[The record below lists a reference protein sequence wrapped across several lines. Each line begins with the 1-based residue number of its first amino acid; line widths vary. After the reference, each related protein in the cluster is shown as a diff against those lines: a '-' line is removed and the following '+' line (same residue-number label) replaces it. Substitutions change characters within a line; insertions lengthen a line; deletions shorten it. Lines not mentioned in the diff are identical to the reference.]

1 MDITLTS
8 LETEHSTLL
17 KGKIA
22 SQIALKGGW
31 LPFSRYME
39 LALYEPGMGYYSA
52 GAHKLGAGGD
62 FTTAPELSPL
72 FGAAICSTL
81 LPVLEG
87 LKEKGLPTQI
97 LEFGAGTGKLA
108 TSILTRLNDLGFHL
122 DRYDIIEISPD
133 LAQRQQERIRNT
145 IGQLHLKTQCNWL
158 TELPNFKGII
168 LANEVIDAI
177 PCDAIIY
184 QNGFWYWYGVAF
196 ESDKLTWRIGSPV
209 EQHLLPEILLNGNF
223 SEGYVTELHTTANA
237 WIQQVA
243 KHLDAGLFLTFD
255 YGFPEGEYYHPQRL
269 EGTLMAHHRHHAI
282 QDPFHLPG
290 LCDLTTHVEWSQIAR
305 SALAEN
311 VDDVYLTNQAAY
323 LLDAGIGDI
332 ALEIGN
338 PSDPETFLPISNSLQ
353 KLLSEAE
360 MGELF
365 KAFAFSKKLES
376 LLPGYVLEDLPG
388 LRGRNRLQT
397 LVL

>member
-8 LETEHSTLL
+8 LEMEHSKLL
-17 KGKIA
+17 GSKIATEIA
-22 SQIALKGGW
+22 SQGGW
-31 LPFSRYME
+31 IAFSRYME
-39 LALYEPGMGYYSA
+39 MALYEPGMGYYSA

-72 FGAAICSTL
+72 FGAAIVSTI
-81 LPVLEG
+81 LPILEG
-87 LKEKGLPTQI
+87 LKAQGLPAKI

-108 TSILTRLNDLGFHL
+108 ESILTRLNDLGFQL
-122 DRYDIIEISPD
+122 DGYDIIEISPD
-133 LAQRQQERIRNT
+133 LTQRQQER
-145 IGQLHLKTQCNWL
+145 LHKLAAELELSTKCSWL
-158 TELPNFKGII
+158 SSLSENFKGVI

-184 QNGFWYWYGVAF
+184 QNGFWYWYGVSFA
-196 ESDKLTWRIGSPV
+196 EDKFFWKTGKPV
-209 EQHLLPEILLNGNF
+209 EQALLPESLLSGNF
-223 SEGYVTELHTTANA
+223 SEGYVTELHPQANA
-237 WIQQVA
+237 WIRQIA
-243 KHLDAGLFLTFD
+243 KQLDAGLFLTFD
-255 YGFPEGEYYHPQRL
+255 YGFPESEYYHPQRI

-282 QDPFHLPG
+282 QDPFYLPG
-290 LCDLTTHVEWSQIAR
+290 LCDLTTHVEWAQIAR

-311 VDDVYLTNQAAY
+311 VDDVYLTNQAAF

-332 ALEIGN
+332 ALEIGD
-338 PSDPETFLPISNSLQ
+338 PSNPETFLPISNSLQ

-365 KAFAFSKKLES
+365 KAFAFSKKLDA

-388 LRGRNRLQT
+388 LRGRNRL
-397 LVL
+397 

>member
-8 LETEHSTLL
+8 LETAHTELL
-17 KGKIA
+17 SQKIMAEIA
-22 SQIALKGGW
+22 SNGGW
-31 LPFSRYME
+31 IPFSRYMDM
-39 LALYEPGMGYYSA
+39 ALYEPGMGYYSA

-72 FGAAICSTL
+72 FGAAIVETL
-81 LPVLEG
+81 LPILEG
-87 LKEKGLPTQI
+87 LQAQGLPTQI

-108 TSILTRLNDLGFHL
+108 KSILTRLHDLDFSL

-133 LAQRQQERIRNT
+133 LAQRQEELLQRLSKELNLST
-145 IGQLHLKTQCNWL
+145 QLHWL
-158 TELPNFKGII
+158 GSLPNNFKGII

-177 PCDAIIY
+177 PCDAIIF
-184 QNGFWYWYGVAF
+184 QNGFWYWQGV
-196 ESDKLTWRIGSPV
+196 SIIDGKLAWAAGKPV
-209 EQHLLPEILLNGNF
+209 EQDLLPEGLLAGNF
-223 SEGYVTELHTTANA
+223 SEGYVTELHAPANA
-237 WIQQVA
+237 WMQQVA
-243 KHLDAGLFLTFD
+243 KHLDTGLFLTFD
-255 YGFPEGEYYHPQRL
+255 YGFPESEYYHAQRL

-305 SALAEN
+305 SALSEG
-311 VDDVYLTNQAAY
+311 VDDVYLSNQASY

-332 ALEIGN
+332 ALEIGDPSN
-338 PSDPETFLPISNSLQ
+338 PEAFLPISNALQ

-365 KAFAFSKKLES
+365 KVFAFSKKLQDV
-376 LLPGYVLEDLPG
+376 LPDRTLEDLPG
-388 LRGRNRLQT
+388 LRGRNRL
-397 LVL
+397 

>member
-8 LETEHSTLL
+8 LEMEHSKLL
-17 KGKIA
+17 GSKIATEIA
-22 SQIALKGGW
+22 SQGGW
-31 LPFSRYME
+31 IAFSRYME
-39 LALYEPGMGYYSA
+39 MALYEPGMGYYSA

-72 FGAAICSTL
+72 FGAAIVSTI
-81 LPVLEG
+81 LPILEG
-87 LKEKGLPTQI
+87 LKAQGLPAKI

-108 TSILTRLNDLGFHL
+108 ESILTRLNDLGFQL
-122 DRYDIIEISPD
+122 DGYDIIEISPD
-133 LAQRQQERIRNT
+133 LTQRQQER
-145 IGQLHLKTQCNWL
+145 LHKLTAELELSTKCSWLSSL
-158 TELPNFKGII
+158 TENFKGVI

-184 QNGFWYWYGVAF
+184 QNGFWYWYGVSFA
-196 ESDKLTWRIGSPV
+196 EDKFFWKTGKPV
-209 EQHLLPEILLNGNF
+209 EQALLPESLLSGNF
-223 SEGYVTELHTTANA
+223 SEGYVTELHPQANA
-237 WIQQVA
+237 WIRQIA
-243 KHLDAGLFLTFD
+243 KQLDAGLFLTFD
-255 YGFPEGEYYHPQRL
+255 YGFPESEYYHPQRI

-282 QDPFHLPG
+282 QDPFYLPG
-290 LCDLTTHVEWSQIAR
+290 LCDLTTHVEWAQIAR

-311 VDDVYLTNQAAY
+311 VDDVYLTNQAAF

-332 ALEIGN
+332 ALEIGD
-338 PSDPETFLPISNSLQ
+338 PSNPETFLPISNSLQ

-365 KAFAFSKKLES
+365 KAFAFSKKLGA

-388 LRGRNRLQT
+388 LRGRNRL
-397 LVL
+397 

>member
-8 LETEHSTLL
+8 LEMEHSKLL
-17 KGKIA
+17 GSKIATEIA
-22 SQIALKGGW
+22 SQGGW
-31 LPFSRYME
+31 IAFSRYME
-39 LALYEPGMGYYSA
+39 MALYEPGMGYYSA

-72 FGAAICSTL
+72 FGAAIVSTI

-87 LKEKGLPTQI
+87 LKAQGLPAKI

-108 TSILTRLNDLGFHL
+108 ESILTRLNDLGFQL
-122 DRYDIIEISPD
+122 DGYDIIEISPD
-133 LAQRQQERIRNT
+133 LTQRQQER
-145 IGQLHLKTQCNWL
+145 LHKLAAELELSTKCSWL
-158 TELPNFKGII
+158 SSLSENFKGVI

-184 QNGFWYWYGVAF
+184 QNGFWYWYGVSFA
-196 ESDKLTWRIGSPV
+196 EDKFFWKTGKPV
-209 EQHLLPEILLNGNF
+209 EQALLPESLLSGNF
-223 SEGYVTELHTTANA
+223 SEGYVTELHPQANA
-237 WIQQVA
+237 WIRQIA

-255 YGFPEGEYYHPQRL
+255 YGFPESEYYHPQRI

-282 QDPFHLPG
+282 QDPFYLPG
-290 LCDLTTHVEWSQIAR
+290 LCDLTTHVEWAQIAR

-311 VDDVYLTNQAAY
+311 VDDVYLTNQAAF

-332 ALEIGN
+332 ALEIGD
-338 PSDPETFLPISNSLQ
+338 PSNPETFLPISNSLQ

-365 KAFAFSKKLES
+365 KAFAFSKKLDD

-388 LRGRNRLQT
+388 LRGRNRL
-397 LVL
+397 

>member
-8 LETEHSTLL
+8 LETAHTELL
-17 KGKIA
+17 QQKIMAEIA
-22 SQIALKGGW
+22 SQGGW
-31 LPFSRYME
+31 MPFSKYME
-39 LALYEPGMGYYSA
+39 MALYEPGMGYYSA

-72 FGAAICSTL
+72 FGAAMVSTL

-87 LKEKGLPTQI
+87 LKAQGLPTQI

-108 TSILTRLNDLGFHL
+108 ESILMRLHDLDFPL

-133 LAQRQQERIRNT
+133 LAERQSKR
-145 IGQLHLKTQCNWL
+145 LKAASEKLNLATHCSWL
-158 TELPNFKGII
+158 SSLPSNFKGII

-184 QNGFWYWYGVAF
+184 QNGFWYWHGVAAL
-196 ESDKLTWRIGSPV
+196 DGKPIWLPGKPV
-209 EQHLLPEILLNGNF
+209 EQSLLPETLLTGNF
-223 SEGYVTELHTTANA
+223 SEGYVTELHTQANA
-237 WIQQVA
+237 WIHHVA
-243 KHLDAGLFLTFD
+243 RQLDTGLFLTFD
-255 YGFPEGEYYHPQRL
+255 YGFPEGEYYHAQRL

-305 SALAEN
+305 SALELQ
-311 VDDVYLTNQAAY
+311 VDDVYLSNQASY

-332 ALEIGN
+332 ALEIGD
-338 PSDPETFLPISNSLQ
+338 PSNPETFLPISNALQ

-365 KAFAFSKKLES
+365 KVFAFSKNLNAV
-376 LLPGYVLEDLPG
+376 LPGHTLEDLPG
-388 LRGRNRLQT
+388 LRGRNRL
-397 LVL
+397 

>member
-8 LETEHSTLL
+8 LEMEHSKLL
-17 KGKIA
+17 GSKIATEIA
-22 SQIALKGGW
+22 SQGGW
-31 LPFSRYME
+31 IAFSRYME
-39 LALYEPGMGYYSA
+39 MALYEPGMGYYSA

-72 FGAAICSTL
+72 FGAAIVSTI

-87 LKEKGLPTQI
+87 LKAQGLPAKI

-108 TSILTRLNDLGFHL
+108 ESILTRLNDLDFQL
-122 DRYDIIEISPD
+122 DGYDIIEISPD
-133 LAQRQQERIRNT
+133 LTQRQQER
-145 IGQLHLKTQCNWL
+145 LHKLAAELELSTKCSWL
-158 TELPNFKGII
+158 SSLSENFKGVI

-184 QNGFWYWYGVAF
+184 QNGFWYWYGVSFA
-196 ESDKLTWRIGSPV
+196 EDKFFWKTGKPV
-209 EQHLLPEILLNGNF
+209 EQALLPESLLSGNF
-223 SEGYVTELHTTANA
+223 SEGYVTELHPQANA
-237 WIQQVA
+237 WIRQIA
-243 KHLDAGLFLTFD
+243 KQLDAGLFLTFD
-255 YGFPEGEYYHPQRL
+255 YGFPESEYYHPQRI

-282 QDPFHLPG
+282 QDPFYLPG
-290 LCDLTTHVEWSQIAR
+290 LCDLTTHVEWAQIAR

-311 VDDVYLTNQAAY
+311 VDDVYLTNQAAF

-332 ALEIGN
+332 ALEIGD
-338 PSDPETFLPISNSLQ
+338 PSNPETFLPISNSLQ

-365 KAFAFSKKLES
+365 KAFAFSKKLDD

-388 LRGRNRLQT
+388 LRGRNRL
-397 LVL
+397 

>member
-8 LETEHSTLL
+8 LETEHSELL

-22 SQIALKGGW
+22 SQIASQGGW

-39 LALYEPGMGYYSA
+39 MTLYEPGMGYYSA

-97 LEFGAGTGKLA
+97 LEFGAGSGKLA
-108 TSILTRLNDLGFHL
+108 TSILNRLNDLGFDL

-133 LAQRQQERIRNT
+133 LAQRQKKK
-145 IGQLHLKTQCNWL
+145 IGDALKELKLSTQCNWL
-158 TELPNFKGII
+158 NALPKNFMGII

-184 QNGFWYWYGVAF
+184 QNGFWYWHGVSF
-196 ESDKLTWRIGSPV
+196 ENGTFIWKIGVPV
-209 EQHLLPEILLNGNF
+209 EQELLPESLLSGNF
-223 SEGYVTELHTTANA
+223 SEGYVTELHIPANA
-237 WIQQVA
+237 WMHQVA
-243 KHLDAGLFLTFD
+243 KHLDTGLFLTFD

-290 LCDLTTHVEWSQIAR
+290 LCDLTTHIEWSQIAR

-311 VDDVYLTNQAAY
+311 ADDVFLTNQAAY

-332 ALEIGN
+332 ALEIGD
-338 PSDPETFLPISNSLQ
+338 PSDPETFLPISNALQ

-365 KAFAFSKKLES
+365 KAFAFSKNLDT
-376 LLPGYVLEDLPG
+376 LLPGQSLEDLPG
-388 LRGRNRLQT
+388 LRGRNRL
-397 LVL
+397 

>member
-8 LETEHSTLL
+8 LETEHSALL
-17 KGKIA
+17 KAKIA
-22 SQIALKGGW
+22 SQIASQGGW

-39 LALYEPGMGYYSA
+39 MALYEPGMGYYSA

-87 LKEKGLPTQI
+87 FKDKGLPTQI

-108 TSILTRLNDLGFHL
+108 TSILSRLNDLGFQL

-133 LAQRQQERIRNT
+133 LAQRQQERIDAT
-145 IGQLHLKTQCNWL
+145 VKQLHLKTLSNWL
-158 TELPNFKGII
+158 SELPKNFKGII

-177 PCDAIIY
+177 PCDAIIFKD
-184 QNGFWYWYGVAF
+184 GFWYWHGVAL
-196 ESDKLTWRIGSPV
+196 ENETLTWKVGSPV
-209 EQHLLPEILLNGNF
+209 EQKLLPESLLSGNF

-237 WIQQVA
+237 WMQQIA
-243 KHLDAGLFLTFD
+243 EHLEVGLFLTFD
-255 YGFPEGEYYHPQRL
+255 YGFPESEYYHPQRL

-282 QDPFHLPG
+282 QDPFYVPG
-290 LCDLTTHVEWSQIAR
+290 LCDLTTHVDWSQIAR
-305 SALAEN
+305 SALTEN

-332 ALEIGN
+332 ALEIGD

-365 KAFAFSKKLES
+365 KAFAFSKNLER
-376 LLPGYVLEDLPG
+376 LLPGHVLEDLPG
-388 LRGRNRLQT
+388 LRGRNRL
-397 LVL
+397 

>member
-8 LETEHSTLL
+8 LETEHSELL
-17 KGKIA
+17 KAKIA
-22 SQIALKGGW
+22 SQIASQGGW
-31 LPFSRYME
+31 IPFSRYME
-39 LALYEPGMGYYSA
+39 MALYEPGMGYYSA
-52 GAHKLGAGGD
+52 GAHKLGPGGD

-87 LKEKGLPTQI
+87 LKAQNLPTQI

-108 TSILTRLNDLGFHL
+108 SSILTRLHDLNFTL
-122 DRYDIIEISPD
+122 DRYDIVEISPD
-133 LAQRQQERIRNT
+133 LAQRQQERISNT
-145 IGQLHLKTQCNWL
+145 ILQLDSQTHCHWPS
-158 TELPNFKGII
+158 ELPKDFKGVI

-177 PCDAIIY
+177 PCDVIIY

-196 ESDKLTWRIGSPV
+196 ENGKLLWKTGLPV
-209 EQHLLPEILLNGNF
+209 EQNLLPATLLSGNF
-223 SEGYVTELHTTANA
+223 SEGYVTELHAPANA
-237 WIQQVA
+237 WMRQVA
-243 KHLDAGLFLTFD
+243 KHLHSGLFLTLD

-290 LCDLTTHVEWSQIAR
+290 LCDLTTHVDWSQIAR
-305 SALAEN
+305 AALAEN
-311 VDDVYLTNQAAY
+311 ADDVYLSNQAAY

-332 ALEIGN
+332 ALEIGDPNN
-338 PSDPETFLPISNSLQ
+338 PATFLPISNALQ

-365 KAFAFSKKLES
+365 KAFAFSKNLYG
-376 LLPGYVLEDLPG
+376 LLPGYTLENLPG
-388 LRGRNRLQT
+388 LRGRNRL
-397 LVL
+397 

>member
-8 LETEHSTLL
+8 LETEHSKLL
-17 KGKIA
+17 KAKIV
-22 SQIALKGGW
+22 SQITSQGGW
-31 LPFSRYME
+31 LTFSRYME
-39 LALYEPGMGYYSA
+39 MALYEPGMGYYSA

-87 LKEKGLPTQI
+87 LKEKGLPVQI

-108 TSILTRLNDLGFHL
+108 TSILRRLHDLGFKL

-133 LAQRQQERIRNT
+133 LAQRQQERIGGLLQEFNLSTR
-145 IGQLHLKTQCNWL
+145 CEWL
-158 TELPNFKGII
+158 SELPKQFKGVI

-184 QNGFWYWYGVAF
+184 QNGFWYQYGVGL
-196 ESDKLTWRIGSPV
+196 ENENLLWKVGSPV
-209 EQHLLPEILLNGNF
+209 AQDQLPESLLSGNF
-223 SEGYVTELHTTANA
+223 SEGYVTELHSPANA
-237 WIQQVA
+237 WMHQVA
-243 KHLDAGLFLTFD
+243 KQLETGLFLTFD
-255 YGFPEGEYYHPQRL
+255 YGFPESEYYHPQRL

-305 SALAEN
+305 TVLTEDA
-311 VDDVYLTNQAAY
+311 DDVCLTNQATY

-365 KAFAFSKKLES
+365 KAFAFSKNLQG
-376 LLPGYVLEDLPG
+376 LLPEHSLEDLPG
-388 LRGRNRLQT
+388 LRGRNRL
-397 LVL
+397 

>member
-8 LETEHSTLL
+8 LETEHSASL
-17 KGKIA
+17 KAKIA
-22 SQIALKGGW
+22 SQIAAEGGW

-39 LALYEPGMGYYSA
+39 MALYEPGMGYYSA

-87 LKEKGLPTQI
+87 LKKKGLPAQI

-108 TSILTRLNDLGFHL
+108 ISILTRLNDLGFAL

-133 LAQRQQERIRNT
+133 LAQRQEERIGTTVQKLN
-145 IGQLHLKTQCNWL
+145 IKTEFKWL
-158 TELPNFKGII
+158 SELPEKFTGAI

-177 PCDAIIY
+177 PCDAIIF
-184 QNGFWYWYGVAF
+184 QNGFWYWYGVIF
-196 ESDKLTWRIGSPV
+196 ENGKLIWKAGSPV
-209 EQHLLPEILLNGNF
+209 EQKLLPESLLSGNF
-223 SEGYVTELHTTANA
+223 SEGYVTELHAPANT
-237 WIQQVA
+237 WMQLVG
-243 KHLDAGLFLTFD
+243 KHLDTGLFLTFD
-255 YGFPEGEYYHPQRL
+255 YGFPESEYYHPQRL

-290 LCDLTTHVEWSQIAR
+290 LCDITTHVDWSQIAR
-305 SALAEN
+305 SALAGN
-311 VDDVYLTNQAAY
+311 VDDVFLTNQAAY

-332 ALEIGN
+332 ALEIGD
-338 PSDPETFLPISNSLQ
+338 PSDPASFLPISNSLQ

-365 KAFAFSKKLES
+365 KAFAFSKNLEM
-376 LLPGYVLEDLPG
+376 LLPGHTLEDLPG
-388 LRGRNRLQT
+388 LRGRNRL
-397 LVL
+397 

>member
-8 LETEHSTLL
+8 LEMTHTELL
-17 KGKIA
+17 KQKIMA
-22 SQIALKGGW
+22 EIGSQGGW
-31 LPFSRYME
+31 MRFSRYME
-39 LALYEPGMGYYSA
+39 MALYEPGMGYYSA

-72 FGAAICSTL
+72 FGAAIVETL
-81 LPVLEG
+81 LPILEG
-87 LKEKGLPTQI
+87 LKDQGLPTQI

-108 TSILTRLNDLGFHL
+108 ESIVIRLRDLGFYL

-133 LAQRQQERIRNT
+133 LAQRQEER
-145 IGQLHLKTQCNWL
+145 LKHLTETLNLSTQCNWL
-158 TELPNFKGII
+158 SCLPCNFKGII

-184 QNGFWYWYGVAF
+184 QNGFWYWQGLTVMNG
-196 ESDKLTWRIGSPV
+196 KLAWARGKPV
-209 EQHLLPEILLNGNF
+209 EQSLLPETLLTGNF
-223 SEGYVTELHTTANA
+223 SEGYVTELHVSANA
-237 WIQQVA
+237 WMSQIA
-243 KHLDAGLFLTFD
+243 HHLDTGLFLTFD
-255 YGFPEGEYYHPQRL
+255 YGFPEAEYFHAQRL

-305 SALAEN
+305 SALAEK
-311 VDDVYLTNQAAY
+311 VDDVYLSNQASY

-332 ALEIGN
+332 ALEIGD
-338 PSDPETFLPISNSLQ
+338 PSNPETFLLISNALQ

-365 KAFAFSKKLES
+365 KVFAFSKKLNDV
-376 LLPGYVLEDLPG
+376 LPDHTLEDLPG
-388 LRGRNRLQT
+388 LRARNRL
-397 LVL
+397 

>member
-8 LETEHSTLL
+8 LEMEHSKLL
-17 KGKIA
+17 GSKIATEIA
-22 SQIALKGGW
+22 SQGGW
-31 LPFSRYME
+31 IPFSRYME
-39 LALYEPGMGYYSA
+39 MALYEPGMGYYSA

-72 FGAAICSTL
+72 FGAAIVSAI

-87 LKEKGLPTQI
+87 LKAQGLPAKI

-108 TSILTRLNDLGFHL
+108 ESILTRLNDLGFQL
-122 DRYDIIEISPD
+122 DGYDIIEISPD
-133 LAQRQQERIRNT
+133 LTQRQQER
-145 IGQLHLKTQCNWL
+145 LHKLTAELELSTKCSWLSSL
-158 TELPNFKGII
+158 TENFKGII

-184 QNGFWYWYGVAF
+184 QNGFWYWYGVSFA
-196 ESDKLTWRIGSPV
+196 EDKFFWKTGKPV
-209 EQHLLPEILLNGNF
+209 EQALLPESLLSGNF
-223 SEGYVTELHTTANA
+223 SEGYVTELHPQANA
-237 WIQQVA
+237 WIRQIA
-243 KHLDAGLFLTFD
+243 KQLDAGLFLTFD
-255 YGFPEGEYYHPQRL
+255 YGFPESEYYHPQRI

-282 QDPFHLPG
+282 QNPFYLPG
-290 LCDLTTHVEWSQIAR
+290 LCDLTTHVEWAQIAR

-311 VDDVYLTNQAAY
+311 VDDVYLTNQAAF

-332 ALEIGN
+332 ALEIGD
-338 PSDPETFLPISNSLQ
+338 PSNPETFLLISNSLQ

-365 KAFAFSKKLES
+365 KAFAFSKKLDA

-388 LRGRNRLQT
+388 LRGRNRL
-397 LVL
+397 

>member
-8 LETEHSTLL
+8 LETEHSQLL
-17 KGKIA
+17 KDKIA
-22 SQIALKGGW
+22 AQIAFEGGW
-31 LPFSRYME
+31 IAFSRYME
-39 LALYEPGMGYYSA
+39 MALYEPGMGYYSA

-108 TSILTRLNDLGFHL
+108 TSILTRLSDLGFSL
-122 DRYDIIEISPD
+122 DQYNIIEISPD
-133 LAQRQQERIRNT
+133 LAQRQKECIANVVRDL
-145 IGQLHLKTQCNWL
+145 GLSTQCTWL
-158 TELPNFKGII
+158 SELPNDFKGII

-177 PCDAIIY
+177 PCDAIIF
-184 QNGFWYWYGVAF
+184 QNGFWYWYGVTF
-196 ESDKLTWRIGSPV
+196 EENALLWKAGKPV
-209 EQHLLPEILLNGNF
+209 AQDLLPESLLSGSF
-223 SEGYVTELHTTANA
+223 SEGYVTELHIPANA
-237 WIQQVA
+237 WMHQVA
-243 KHLDAGLFLTFD
+243 KHLNTGLFLTFD
-255 YGFPEGEYYHPQRL
+255 YGFPESEYYHPQRL
-269 EGTLMAHHRHHAI
+269 EGTLIAHHRHHAI
-282 QDPFHLPG
+282 QDPFYLPG
-290 LCDLTTHVEWSQIAR
+290 LCDLTTHVDWSQIAR

-311 VDDVYLTNQAAY
+311 VDDVFLTNQAAY

-332 ALEIGN
+332 ALEIGD
-338 PSDPETFLPISNSLQ
+338 PSNPETFLPISNSLQ

-365 KAFAFSKKLES
+365 KAFAFTKNLSN
-376 LLPGYVLEDLPG
+376 LLPGFTLEDLPG
-388 LRGRNRLQT
+388 LRGRNRL
-397 LVL
+397 

>member
-8 LETEHSTLL
+8 LETAHTELL
-17 KGKIA
+17 SQKIMAEIA
-22 SQIALKGGW
+22 SNGGW
-31 LPFSRYME
+31 MPFSRYME
-39 LALYEPGMGYYSA
+39 MALYEPGMGYYSA

-72 FGAAICSTL
+72 FGAAIVETL
-81 LPVLEG
+81 LPILEG
-87 LKEKGLPTQI
+87 LKAQGLPTQI

-108 TSILTRLNDLGFHL
+108 ESILTRFHDLDFNL

-133 LAQRQQERIRNT
+133 LAQRQEER
-145 IGQLHLKTQCNWL
+145 LKQIVEKLALSTQSNWL
-158 TELPNFKGII
+158 SSLPNNFKGII

-177 PCDAIIY
+177 PCDAIIF
-184 QNGFWYWYGVAF
+184 QNGFWYQQGVAVI
-196 ESDKLTWRIGSPV
+196 DGKLTWSVGQPV
-209 EQHLLPEILLNGNF
+209 EQSLLPDALLNGNF
-223 SEGYVTELHTTANA
+223 SEGYLTELHPPANA
-237 WIQQVA
+237 WMRQVA
-243 KHLDAGLFLTFD
+243 NHLDTGLFLTFD
-255 YGFPEGEYYHPQRL
+255 YGFPESEYYHAQRL

-305 SALAEN
+305 SALEEK
-311 VDDVYLTNQAAY
+311 VDDVYLSNQASY

-332 ALEIGN
+332 ALEIGD
-338 PSDPETFLPISNSLQ
+338 PSKPETFLPISNSLQ

-365 KAFAFSKKLES
+365 KVFAFSKKLSEI
-376 LLPGYVLEDLPG
+376 LPDHVLEDLPG
-388 LRGRNRLQT
+388 LRGRNRL
-397 LVL
+397 

>member
-8 LETEHSTLL
+8 LEMEHSKLL
-17 KGKIA
+17 GSKIATEIA
-22 SQIALKGGW
+22 SQGGW
-31 LPFSRYME
+31 IAFSRYME
-39 LALYEPGMGYYSA
+39 MALYEPGMGYYSA

-72 FGAAICSTL
+72 FGAAIVSTI

-87 LKEKGLPTQI
+87 LKAQGLPAKI

-108 TSILTRLNDLGFHL
+108 ESILTRLNDLGFQL
-122 DRYDIIEISPD
+122 DGYDIIEISPD
-133 LAQRQQERIRNT
+133 LTQRQQER
-145 IGQLHLKTQCNWL
+145 LHKLTAELELSTKCSWL
-158 TELPNFKGII
+158 SSLSENFKGVI

-184 QNGFWYWYGVAF
+184 QNGFWYWYGVSFA
-196 ESDKLTWRIGSPV
+196 EDKFFWKTGKPV
-209 EQHLLPEILLNGNF
+209 EQALLPESLLSGNF
-223 SEGYVTELHTTANA
+223 SEGYVTELHPQANA
-237 WIQQVA
+237 WIRQIA
-243 KHLDAGLFLTFD
+243 KQLDAGLFLTFD
-255 YGFPEGEYYHPQRL
+255 YGFPESEYYHPQRI

-282 QDPFHLPG
+282 QDPFYLPG
-290 LCDLTTHVEWSQIAR
+290 LCDLTTHVEWAQIAR

-311 VDDVYLTNQAAY
+311 VDDVYLTNQAAF

-332 ALEIGN
+332 ALEIGD
-338 PSDPETFLPISNSLQ
+338 PSNPETFLPISNSLQ

-365 KAFAFSKKLES
+365 KAFAFSKKLDD
-376 LLPGYVLEDLPG
+376 LLPGYVLEDLPC
-388 LRGRNRLQT
+388 LRGRNRL
-397 LVL
+397 

>member
-8 LETEHSTLL
+8 LETEHSQLL
-17 KGKIA
+17 SNKIA
-22 SQIALKGGW
+22 SQITSEGGW
-31 LPFSRYME
+31 VAFSRYME
-39 LALYEPGMGYYSA
+39 MALYEPGMGYYSA

-62 FTTAPELSPL
+62 FTTSPELSPL

-87 LKEKGLPTQI
+87 LQAKGLPTQI

-108 TSILTRLNDLGFHL
+108 QSILTRLNGLGFSL

-133 LAQRQQERIRNT
+133 LAQRQKELLDKTLADTRAS
-145 IGQLHLKTQCNWL
+145 TQCQWL
-158 TELPNFKGII
+158 SALPENYQGII

-177 PCDAIIY
+177 PCDAIIF
-184 QNGFWYWYGVAF
+184 QNGFWYWHGVIF
-196 ESDKLTWRIGSPV
+196 EDGKFAWKAGKPV
-209 EQHLLPEILLNGNF
+209 EQNLLPESLLGGNF
-223 SEGYVTELHTTANA
+223 SEGYVTELHTPANA
-237 WIQQVA
+237 WMHQVA
-243 KHLDAGLFLTFD
+243 KHLETGLFLTFD
-255 YGFPEGEYYHPQRL
+255 YGFPESEYYHPQRL

-282 QDPFHLPG
+282 QDPFYLPG

-311 VDDVYLTNQAAY
+311 ADDVYLSNQAGY

-332 ALEIGN
+332 ALEIGD
-338 PSDPETFLPISNSLQ
+338 PSNPETFLPISNALQ

-365 KAFAFSKKLES
+365 KVFAFSKNLNAI
-376 LLPGYVLEDLPG
+376 LPGYALEDLPG
-388 LRGRNRLQT
+388 LRGRNRL
-397 LVL
+397 

>member
-8 LETEHSTLL
+8 LEMEHSKLL
-17 KGKIA
+17 GRKIATEIA
-22 SQIALKGGW
+22 SQGGW
-31 LPFSRYME
+31 IAFSRYME
-39 LALYEPGMGYYSA
+39 MALYEPGMGYYSA

-72 FGAAICSTL
+72 FGAAIVSTI

-87 LKEKGLPTQI
+87 LKAQGLPAKI

-108 TSILTRLNDLGFHL
+108 ESILTRLNDLGFQL
-122 DRYDIIEISPD
+122 DGYDIIEISPD
-133 LAQRQQERIRNT
+133 LTQRQQER
-145 IGQLHLKTQCNWL
+145 LHKLAAELELSTKCSWL
-158 TELPNFKGII
+158 SSLSENFKGVI

-184 QNGFWYWYGVAF
+184 QNGFWYWYGVSFA
-196 ESDKLTWRIGSPV
+196 EDKFFWKTGKPV
-209 EQHLLPEILLNGNF
+209 EQALLPESLLSGNF
-223 SEGYVTELHTTANA
+223 SEGYVTELHPQANA
-237 WIQQVA
+237 WIRQIA
-243 KHLDAGLFLTFD
+243 KQLDAGLFLTFD
-255 YGFPEGEYYHPQRL
+255 YGFPESEYYHPQRI

-282 QDPFHLPG
+282 QDPFYLPG
-290 LCDLTTHVEWSQIAR
+290 LCDLTTHVEWAQIAR

-311 VDDVYLTNQAAY
+311 VDDVYLTNQAAF

-332 ALEIGN
+332 ALEIGD
-338 PSDPETFLPISNSLQ
+338 PSNPETFLPISNSLQ

-365 KAFAFSKKLES
+365 KAFAFSKKLDD

-388 LRGRNRLQT
+388 LRGRNRL
-397 LVL
+397 

>member
-8 LETEHSTLL
+8 LETEHSELL

-22 SQIALKGGW
+22 SQIASQGGW

-39 LALYEPGMGYYSA
+39 MALYEPGMGYYSA

-97 LEFGAGTGKLA
+97 LEFGAGSGKLA
-108 TSILTRLNDLGFHL
+108 TSILNRLNDLGFDL
-122 DRYDIIEISPD
+122 DRYNIIEISPD
-133 LAQRQQERIRNT
+133 LAQRQKKK
-145 IGQLHLKTQCNWL
+145 IGHALKELELSTQCNWL
-158 TELPNFKGII
+158 NALPKDFMGII

-184 QNGFWYWYGVAF
+184 QNGFWYWHGVSFANGKF
-196 ESDKLTWRIGSPV
+196 IWKIGVPV
-209 EQHLLPEILLNGNF
+209 EQELLPESLLSGNF
-223 SEGYVTELHTTANA
+223 SEGYVTELHIPANA
-237 WIQQVA
+237 WMHQVA
-243 KHLDAGLFLTFD
+243 KHLDTGLFLTFD

-290 LCDLTTHVEWSQIAR
+290 LCDLTTHIEWSQIAR

-311 VDDVYLTNQAAY
+311 TDDVFLTNQAAY

-332 ALEIGN
+332 ALEIGD
-338 PSDPETFLPISNSLQ
+338 PSDPETFLPISNALQ

-365 KAFAFSKKLES
+365 KAFAFSKNLDT
-376 LLPGYVLEDLPG
+376 LLPGHSLEDLPG
-388 LRGRNRLQT
+388 LRGRNRL
-397 LVL
+397 

>member
-8 LETEHSTLL
+8 LEMEHSKLL
-17 KGKIA
+17 GSKIATEIA
-22 SQIALKGGW
+22 SQGGW
-31 LPFSRYME
+31 IDFSRYME
-39 LALYEPGMGYYSA
+39 MALYEPGMGYYSA

-72 FGAAICSTL
+72 FGAAIVSTI

-87 LKEKGLPTQI
+87 LKAQGLPAKI

-108 TSILTRLNDLGFHL
+108 ESILTRLNDLGFQL
-122 DRYDIIEISPD
+122 DGYDIIEISPD
-133 LAQRQQERIRNT
+133 LTQRQQER
-145 IGQLHLKTQCNWL
+145 LHKLAAELELSTKCSWLSSL
-158 TELPNFKGII
+158 TENFKGVI

-184 QNGFWYWYGVAF
+184 QNGFWYWCGVSFA
-196 ESDKLTWRIGSPV
+196 EDKFFWKTGKPV
-209 EQHLLPEILLNGNF
+209 EQALLPESLLSGNF
-223 SEGYVTELHTTANA
+223 SEGYVTELHPQANA
-237 WIQQVA
+237 WIRQIA
-243 KHLDAGLFLTFD
+243 KQLDAGLFLTFD
-255 YGFPEGEYYHPQRL
+255 YGFPESEYYHPQRI

-282 QDPFHLPG
+282 QDPFYLPG
-290 LCDLTTHVEWSQIAR
+290 LCDLTTHVEWAQIAR

-311 VDDVYLTNQAAY
+311 VDDVYLTNQAAF

-332 ALEIGN
+332 ALEIGD
-338 PSDPETFLPISNSLQ
+338 PSNPETFLPISNSLQ

-365 KAFAFSKKLES
+365 KAFAFSKKLDD

-388 LRGRNRLQT
+388 LRGRNRL
-397 LVL
+397 

>member
-8 LETEHSTLL
+8 LEMEHSKLL
-17 KGKIA
+17 GSKIATEIA
-22 SQIALKGGW
+22 SQGGW
-31 LPFSRYME
+31 IAFSRYME
-39 LALYEPGMGYYSA
+39 MALYEPGMGYYSA

-72 FGAAICSTL
+72 FGAAIVSTI
-81 LPVLEG
+81 LPALEG
-87 LKEKGLPTQI
+87 LKAQGLPAKI

-108 TSILTRLNDLGFHL
+108 ESILTRLNDLDFQL
-122 DRYDIIEISPD
+122 DGYDIIEISPD
-133 LAQRQQERIRNT
+133 LTQRQQER
-145 IGQLHLKTQCNWL
+145 LHKLTAELELSTKCSWL
-158 TELPNFKGII
+158 SSLSENFKGII

-184 QNGFWYWYGVAF
+184 QNGFWYWYGVSFA
-196 ESDKLTWRIGSPV
+196 EDKFFWKTGKPV
-209 EQHLLPEILLNGNF
+209 EQALLPESLLSGNF
-223 SEGYVTELHTTANA
+223 SEGYVTELHPQANA
-237 WIQQVA
+237 WIRQIA
-243 KHLDAGLFLTFD
+243 KQLDAGLFLTFD
-255 YGFPEGEYYHPQRL
+255 YGFPESEYYHPQRI

-282 QDPFHLPG
+282 QDPFYLPG
-290 LCDLTTHVEWSQIAR
+290 LCDLTTHVEWAQIAR

-311 VDDVYLTNQAAY
+311 VDDVYLTNQAAF

-332 ALEIGN
+332 ALEIGD
-338 PSDPETFLPISNSLQ
+338 PSNPETFLPISNSLQ

-365 KAFAFSKKLES
+365 KAFAFSKKLDD

-388 LRGRNRLQT
+388 LRGRNRL
-397 LVL
+397 